1 MSKMPATLVCKL
13 NISRQF
19 KLKYTVI
26 IRSDICAP
34 EPAQIHRKSLYLS
47 SQTASISKLSA
58 TPTERP
64 YYYQLTDKISTT
76 HRTLQHICKLHK
88 ANAQPQAFKRAA
100 ILPPHPS
107 PPTTLT

>member
-34 EPAQIHRKSLYLS
+34 EPAQIHRKLLYLS
-47 SQTASISKLSA
+47 SQTASISKLC
-58 TPTERP
+58 
-64 YYYQLTDKISTT
+64 LTLKDDSTKNEQT
-76 HRTLQHICKLHK
+76 NEEQDFETNK
-88 ANAQPQAFKRAA
+88 
-100 ILPPHPS
+100 
-107 PPTTLT
+107 

>member
-34 EPAQIHRKSLYLS
+34 EPAQIHRKLLYLLE
-47 SQTASISKLSA
+47 QTASISKLW
-58 TPTERP
+58 ERLFK
-64 YYYQLTDKISTT
+64 QTMKNIKK
-76 HRTLQHICKLHK
+76 TLNLNRQKM
-88 ANAQPQAFKRAA
+88 KRMR
-100 ILPPHPS
+100 
-107 PPTTLT
+107 